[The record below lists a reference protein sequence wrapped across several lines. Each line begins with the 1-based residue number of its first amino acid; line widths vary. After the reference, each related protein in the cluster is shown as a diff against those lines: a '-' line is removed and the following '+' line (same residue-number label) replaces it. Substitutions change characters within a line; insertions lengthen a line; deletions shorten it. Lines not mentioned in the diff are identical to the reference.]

1 MQICHDTQEELLK
14 AMQIYGVM
22 LQQGR
27 AQCRLLISF
36 ALLVKDAFFLPFRQS
51 RCVHKHVKLKF
62 RCDRNSGI

>member
-36 ALLVKDAFFLPFRQS
+36 SPLVKDAFFLPSRQS
-51 RCVHKHVKLKF
+51 RCVHKHVKMK
-62 RCDRNSGI
+62 I

>member
-1 MQICHDTQEELLK
+1 MQICRDTQEELLK

-36 ALLVKDAFFLPFRQS
+36 APLVMDAFFLPSRQS
-51 RCVHKHVKLKF
+51 RCVHKHVKMK
-62 RCDRNSGI
+62 I

>member
-1 MQICHDTQEELLK
+1 MQICHDTKEELLK

-36 ALLVKDAFFLPFRQS
+36 APLVKDAFFCLLDKVGV
-51 RCVHKHVKLKF
+51 CT
-62 RCDRNSGI
+62 NM

>member
-36 ALLVKDAFFLPFRQS
+36 ASLVKDAFFLPSRQS
-51 RCVHKHVKLKF
+51 RCVHKHVKMK
-62 RCDRNSGI
+62 I